1 METGLCDVSRFPVK
15 EVVCVY
21 VYHVDHVNRS
31 TIDRFPGKLRRCV
44 LAAISI
50 GAGFDPN
57 IPIKALRS
65 DRKGRISA
73 DELIVAVICSGCFSG
88 KYPIEPP
95 TEDIRGEYEKKTGKV
110 IVETFADRDPA
121 AVPGVLVYSHGPFAW
136 GTDAMNAVHNAVVME
151 EVAFIDWHAMILN
164 PTLGPMQQTLLDK
177 HYLRKHGKNA
187 YYGQG

>member
-73 DELIVAVICSGCFSG
+73 DELIVAVICSGCFSLCSNSCSLSFR
-88 KYPIEPP
+88 I
-95 TEDIRGEYEKKTGKV
+95 
-110 IVETFADRDPA
+110 FAADRYIITASCNREHQCSANDQCNYF
-121 AVPGVLVYSHGPFAW
+121 LHKL
-136 GTDAMNAVHNAVVME
+136 
-151 EVAFIDWHAMILN
+151 IL
-164 PTLGPMQQTLLDK
+164 
-177 HYLRKHGKNA
+177 RV
-187 YYGQG
+187 